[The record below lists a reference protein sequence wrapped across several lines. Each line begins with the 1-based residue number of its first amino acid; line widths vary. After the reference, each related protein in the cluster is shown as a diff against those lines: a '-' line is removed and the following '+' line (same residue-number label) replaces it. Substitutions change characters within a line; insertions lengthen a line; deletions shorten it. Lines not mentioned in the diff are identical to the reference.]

1 MHNMTTVS
9 VFGKVDNG
17 ESIVFPT
24 GIPVEIPVVLCSLGW
39 YLVRYSA

>member
-9 VFGKVDNG
+9 VFGEAGNG

-24 GIPVEIPVVLCSLGW
+24 GIPVEILVVLCSLGW
-39 YLVRYSA
+39 YLVRYST